1 MSAADVS
8 PKVRCLRYTECLIQS
23 DLCLHE
29 EIVNAFNNNKI
40 LPDLPEMKLRTKDD
54 LMISDSSM
62 EVLNSIRK
70 EYLKNNI
77 ESESDQ

>member
-1 MSAADVS
+1 M
-8 PKVRCLRYTECLIQS
+8 
-23 DLCLHE
+23 
-29 EIVNAFNNNKI
+29 NAFNNNKI